1 MAILDNSIEID
12 APPDRVWTALT
23 RLDALDTY
31 DPGVKKATLLEGPR
45 EGVGAGR
52 QCDLH
57 PKGWFRERV
66 IDWVP
71 SQSLAFELFACS
83 LPVKSLTHRYALVAH
98 GSGTLV
104 RQRMEYRLKGGP
116 FGQVLDAIVVRRKWD
131 AGIKG
136 FLAGLKRHVEGE
148 RERVA
153 VCGL

>member
-12 APPDRVWTALT
+12 GPPERVWAALT
-23 RLDALDTY
+23 RLDALQAY

-45 EGVGAGR
+45 EGVGARR

-71 SQSLAFELFACS
+71 VQSLAFELFECS
-83 LPVKSLTHRYALVAH
+83 LPVKSLTHRYVLVAQ
-98 GSGTLV
+98 GSKTLV
-104 RQRMEYRLKGGP
+104 RQRMAYRLKGGA
-116 FGQVLDAIVVRRKWD
+116 FGRVMDALVVRRKWD

-136 FLAGLKRHVEGE
+136 FFAGLKRHVESA
-148 RERVA
+148 RSVDAAR
-153 VCGL
+153 